1 MGAAHKGMLMVIS
14 GPSGTGKGTLC
25 DMLLKNDPNMRFS
38 VSVTTR
44 KARDY
49 EQEGVHY
56 YFVTD
61 AEYDDMLEKGLLLE
75 HATVHGHRYGT
86 PREPVEALL
95 EKGFDVLLDIDPQ
108 GAMMVIGHC
117 PEAVSVFIL
126 PPSWKA
132 LRERLCARNTE
143 NSEEIERRLRNAR
156 GEVETLK
163 CYDYA
168 VVNEEGEEGKKR
180 AYEAIRNIVEAE
192 RHATAR
198 YFPVVE

>member
-1 MGAAHKGMLMVIS
+1 M
-14 GPSGTGKGTLC
+14 
-25 DMLLKNDPNMRFS
+25 
-38 VSVTTR
+38 
-44 KARDY
+44 
-49 EQEGVHY
+49 EGVHY
-56 YFVTD
+56 YFVSD

-86 PREPVEALL
+86 PREPVEAML

-108 GAMMVIGHC
+108 GAMMVIDSC

-132 LRERLCARNTE
+132 LRERLTARNTE
-143 NSEEIERRLRNAR
+143 DSTEIERRLGNAR

-168 VVNEEGEEGKKR
+168 VVNEDGEEGKKR
-180 AYEAIRNIVEAE
+180 AYEAIRTIVEAE

-198 YFPVVE
+198 YFPVIE